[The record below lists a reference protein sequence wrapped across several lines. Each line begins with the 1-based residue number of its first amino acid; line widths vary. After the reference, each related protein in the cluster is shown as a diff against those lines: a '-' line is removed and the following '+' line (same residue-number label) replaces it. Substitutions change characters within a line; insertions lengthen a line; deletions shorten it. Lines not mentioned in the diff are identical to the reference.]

1 MIRGIRGAITVA
13 ENSENALREATKE
26 LLTRIIEANDIRLEN
41 VAYLAFSA
49 TEDLDCAFP
58 ARFAR
63 EISGFELIPMEC
75 YQEMRV
81 KSSLALCLRLMMAVN
96 TEKPAKE
103 IKHVYLK
110 GAASL
115 RPDIK

>member
-1 MIRGIRGAITVA
+1 MIRGIRGAITVD
-13 ENSENALREATKE
+13 ENTENALRLATKE
-26 LLTRIIEANDIRLEN
+26 LLTKIIEANKLSLEN
-41 VAYLAFSA
+41 VAYLNFST

-63 EISGFELIPMEC
+63 EFEGFELIPMEC

-81 KSSLALCLRLMMAVN
+81 KAALSLCLRVMMVVN
-96 TEKPAKE
+96 TEKAPKDV
-103 IKHVYLK
+103 KHIYLK
-110 GAASL
+110 GASVL

>member
-1 MIRGIRGAITVA
+1 MIRGIRGAITVD
-13 ENSENALREATKE
+13 ENTENALRLATKE
-26 LLTRIIEANDIRLEN
+26 LITKTIEANNISLEDVVCLN
-41 VAYLAFSA
+41 FSA

-63 EISGFELIPMEC
+63 EFAGFELVPMEC
-75 YQEMRV
+75 YQQMRV
-81 KSSLALCLRLMMAVN
+81 KPSLALCLRIMMLVN
-96 TEKPAKE
+96 TEKSAND

-110 GAASL
+110 GAAAL